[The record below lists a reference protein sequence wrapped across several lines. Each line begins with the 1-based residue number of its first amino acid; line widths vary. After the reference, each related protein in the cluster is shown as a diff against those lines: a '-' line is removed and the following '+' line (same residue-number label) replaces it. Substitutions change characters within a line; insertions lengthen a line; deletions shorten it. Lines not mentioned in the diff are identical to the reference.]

1 MLPEIPSPITA
12 LGPLSIPKF
21 TLFIALAVFFY
32 LAVSLALNRKRIQPA
47 IIFETTIFILPL
59 AIVGARLGHVA
70 LHWSYFSEHT
80 AEIFQLRQ
88 GGLNWHGALF
98 GGCVGFLLGSRVPR
112 WRSYLD
118 EHSVSAISLTF
129 PFFTFAVWRA
139 CRFALC
145 AYGGE
150 LATLLGHPAWLA
162 DWSADI
168 FTRILPRYNTSS
180 LGSLLAV
187 AMFIVSF
194 ILYRRKV
201 KAMFLLYAQLLLLSA
216 GMWLIGEFRGDPV
229 PILAGQRADQWL
241 DLLIFSIAAIALIRD
256 TLKVRTAVR
265 NRQELEE
272 STCQISTSS

>member
-1 MLPEIPSPITA
+1 MLPGIPSPITA

-21 TLFIALAVFFY
+21 TLFIAMAVFFY
-32 LAVSLALNRKRIQPA
+32 LALSFTLNRKRIEPA

-70 LHWSYFSEHT
+70 LHWTYFSEHT

-98 GGCVGFLLGSRVPR
+98 GGCVGFLLGSKVPR
-112 WRSYLD
+112 WRSYLT
-118 EHSVSAISLTF
+118 EHSIDIISLTF

-145 AYGGE
+145 AYGRE
-150 LATLLGHPAWLA
+150 LETLLGRPAWLA

-187 AMFIVSF
+187 GMLIVSF
-194 ILYRRKV
+194 ILYRKKV
-201 KAMFLLYAQLLLLSA
+201 KAKFLLYAQLLLLSA
-216 GMWLIGEFRGDPV
+216 GMWLIGNFRGDPV
-229 PILAGQRADQWL
+229 SILAGQRADQWL

-256 TLKVRTAVR
+256 TLRLRMAYSQPART
-265 NRQELEE
+265 
-272 STCQISTSS
+272 